1 MQAKGHPGAFEVE
14 GTPSGPSVEPRVET
28 IRSDKTFQQ
37 LFSGFSKAR
46 LITCVG
52 GPGEILDLFERDRF
66 GSVDLI
72 ISENFNEVKGN
83 TITVNSAATFRQWL
97 PLAGAVA
104 LSSGVAPPP
113 GPSKPTLGERLKRLI
128 GR

>member
-1 MQAKGHPGAFEVE
+1 MQAKGHSGTFEVE
-14 GTPSGPSVEPRVET
+14 GSPPGPSVEPRVET
-28 IRSDKTFQQ
+28 IWSDKTFQQ

-46 LITCVG
+46 LITYVG

-104 LSSGVAPPP
+104 LSSGAAPPP
-113 GPSKPTLGERLKRLI
+113 GPSKPTLGERFKRLI